1 MAATAVHFSL
11 ICAIFDFIY
20 LTFKQPTWLE
30 HFYEHIPNIS
40 VTCGTVLWS
49 WCGFNR
55 ERKGAP
61 APISL
66 AGLVPVRSGP
76 GPLMAEV
83 GRMTWTRLSLD
94 TQRHQM
100 PTATPSFSLV
110 PGAQGLCLGH
120 PTGVCVLSH
129 LLVLL
134 RNEDFHSLFPFTE

>member
-30 HFYEHIPNIS
+30 HFYEHIPNKS

-76 GPLMAEV
+76 GPLMAVV

-100 PTATPSFSLV
+100 PTAAPSLLSCPRGTRAV
-110 PGAQGLCLGH
+110 PWASHRCLCPVPPPGSV
-120 PTGVCVLSH
+120 GK
-129 LLVLL
+129 
-134 RNEDFHSLFPFTE
+134 